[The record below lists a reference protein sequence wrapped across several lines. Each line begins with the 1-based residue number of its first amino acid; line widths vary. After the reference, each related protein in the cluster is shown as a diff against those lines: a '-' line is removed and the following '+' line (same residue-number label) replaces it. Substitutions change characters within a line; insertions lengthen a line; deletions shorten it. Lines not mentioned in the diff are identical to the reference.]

1 MPTQILIADDHAL
14 YRKGMCDLIRQF
26 DADAQILEAGDWR
39 SALALLEQY
48 PDSALAVIDLNMPG
62 METFEGLRAFLDRA
76 ETVPVV
82 VMSASESPL
91 DMKRALDAGAMG
103 YIAKSET
110 AAVMSGAL
118 RLVLAGGIYVPPR
131 LIQSASLAPAIRSN
145 GIPFG
150 LTPRQYD
157 VLKLLVQDKSNK
169 AIAQEL
175 KMSDRTVKAH
185 VGAIFKAL
193 GATNRQQV
201 IKMVASTSRP
211 ADPNHSK

>member
-1 MPTQILIADDHAL
+1 MKILIADDHAL
-14 YRKGMCDLIRQF
+14 YRKGMRDLLQ
-26 DADAQILEAGDWR
+26 QIDTGAIDFLEAGNWQA
-39 SALALLEQY
+39 ALALMAQH

-62 METFEGLRAFLDRA
+62 AESFESLQAFINQVA
-76 ETVPVV
+76 TVPVV

-103 YIAKSET
+103 YIGKSET
-110 AAVMSGAL
+110 AAVMISAL
-118 RLVLAGGIYVPPR
+118 RLVLAGGIYVPPK
-131 LIQSASLAPAIRSN
+131 LIQSSSLTQPARFN
-145 GIPFG
+145 GLPFG

-157 VLKLLVQDKSNK
+157 VLNLVVQEKSNK

-193 GATNRQQV
+193 GVINRQQA
-201 IKMVASTSRP
+201 IKVVTGTSQS
-211 ADPNHSK
+211 D